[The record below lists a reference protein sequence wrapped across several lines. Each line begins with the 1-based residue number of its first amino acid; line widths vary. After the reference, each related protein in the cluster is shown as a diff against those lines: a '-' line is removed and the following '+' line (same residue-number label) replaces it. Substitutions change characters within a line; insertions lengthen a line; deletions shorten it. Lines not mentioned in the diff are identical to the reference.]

1 MNIIADS
8 RRFQY
13 IYWCNQKVISS
24 LSPKFIV
31 MKSFTY
37 IFLILL
43 ISLTFSC
50 STDDNDDVNVLV
62 KDGPFHIS
70 ELNGT
75 WEATKAQFSVNTV
88 SVDVV
93 ADGGT
98 ANMSVQSNG
107 RFTLTLD
114 PVNRN
119 PYTVSG
125 EMFWEEWQKTF
136 YFAIVWDDYPN
147 DWDTYGHTY
156 DGTTLSLNG
165 GAETGEYDFNN
176 DGDME
181 ACSVHFIFVR
191 S

>member
-1 MNIIADS
+1 
-8 RRFQY
+8 
-13 IYWCNQKVISS
+13 
-24 LSPKFIV
+24 

-37 IFLILL
+37 IFFILL